1 MGQLPEEQT
10 SNASEE
16 AWSEPVGRLPFGRQ
30 GATVRGFTDPQGHQ
44 WYCAIDAAN
53 ALSLTNFRAT
63 ITRICRE
70 PGGIG
75 HRITESGGKREP
87 LMYLSE
93 GNLRR
98 LIARC
103 KKVEADAYLDWVL
116 DDLVPSRRGPEAQG
130 LAVRESELGGVERP
144 RVAADVCMA
153 IVRHENN
160 SLATGEGQISA
171 DPGDAQFLSLPL
183 GSAGAV
189 VRGFRD
195 TEGRRWYCASDV
207 GNCLGMQN
215 SRAMVAHHCL
225 PDAGIVRKEIQTNSG
240 GRALVFLSE
249 YNLRRLIVRA
259 CKPEAE
265 AFFDWALGQLAPDG
279 EEPRRPE
286 PRPAPIPEPDPA
298 PPSKAW
304 GVGMTAYER
313 ERHWEGVQL
322 APRPG
327 RQSQEPRP
335 SSSIRHCEF

>member
-1 MGQLPEEQT
+1 MGQLPEDQLL
-10 SNASEE
+10 NATDE
-16 AWSEPVGRLPFGRQ
+16 AGNEPVGRLPFGRQ
-30 GATVRGFTDPQGHQ
+30 GATVRGFIDPQGEK
-44 WYCAIDAAN
+44 WYCAIDAAS

-63 ITRICRE
+63 ITRVCRE

-75 HRITESGGKREP
+75 HRITDTGGKREP

-98 LIARC
+98 LVARC
-103 KKVEADAYLDWVL
+103 RKVEADAYLDWVL
-116 DDLVPSRRGPEAQG
+116 DDLAPRQRGPEARIS
-130 LAVRESELGGVERP
+130 AARESELGDVERP
-144 RVAADVCMA
+144 RVAANVCLA
-153 IVRHENN
+153 VVRHENN
-160 SLATGEGQISA
+160 SLATGEARSSS
-171 DPGDAQFLSLPL
+171 DPGDVRLVPLPL
-183 GSAGAV
+183 GNAGAF

-195 TEGRRWYCASDV
+195 TEGGRWYCASDV

-225 PDAGIVRKEIQTNSG
+225 PDAGILRKEIQTNGG
-240 GRALVFLSE
+240 GRAVVFLSE

-265 AFFDWALGQLAPDG
+265 AFFDWALGQLVHEG

-286 PRPAPIPEPDPA
+286 PSPAPIPEPDPA
-298 PPSKAW
+298 PRPKAW
-304 GVGMTAYER
+304 GAGMTAYEQ

-335 SSSIRHCEF
+335 WSSIRHCEF

>member
-30 GATVRGFTDPQGHQ
+30 GATVRGFIDPQGHK

-63 ITRICRE
+63 IKRICRE

-116 DDLVPSRRGPEAQG
+116 DDLAPPQRGPEAQG
-130 LAVRESELGGVERP
+130 SFTRVTESGGDERP
-144 RVAADVCMA
+144 GIAADLDLA
-153 IVRHENN
+153 IVRHVDN
-160 SLATGEGQISA
+160 SLATGVGRSSA
-171 DPGDAQFLSLPL
+171 DPGDVQFVPLPL
-183 GSAGAV
+183 GNAGAF
-189 VRGFRD
+189 VRGFLD
-195 TEGRRWYCASDV
+195 TEGRRWYCALDV
-207 GNCLGMQN
+207 SRCLGVVN
-215 SRAMVAHHCL
+215 SSSMVARRCL
-225 PDAGIVRKEIQTNSG
+225 PDAGVVREVIQTASG
-240 GRALVFLSE
+240 EQAISFLSE
-249 YNLRRLIVRA
+249 YNLRRLIVRS

-265 AFFDWALGQLAPDG
+265 AFFDWALGQLVPDG
-279 EEPRRPE
+279 EEPRRPQ
-286 PRPAPIPEPDPA
+286 PSPALIPEPDPA
-298 PPSKAW
+298 PRPKAW
-304 GVGMTAYER
+304 GTGMTAYEQ

-327 RQSQEPRP
+327 LRSQEPLP
-335 SSSIRHCEF
+335 SGSIRHSEF

>member
-16 AWSEPVGRLPFGRQ
+16 AWSEPVGRLPFGRR
-30 GATVRGFTDPQGHQ
+30 GATVRGFTDPQGHK

-116 DDLVPSRRGPEAQG
+116 DDLVPSQRGPEAQG

-171 DPGDAQFLSLPL
+171 DPGDGQFLPLPL

-195 TEGRRWYCASDV
+195 SEGRRWYCALDV
-207 GNCLGMQN
+207 ARHLGVVN
-215 SRAMVAHHCL
+215 SSGMVAQHCL
-225 PDAGIVRKEIQTNSG
+225 PAAGIVRKAVQTTSGEQEITF
-240 GRALVFLSE
+240 VSE
-249 YNLRRLIVRA
+249 YNLRRLILRS

-265 AFFDWALGQLAPDG
+265 ALFDWALGQLVSDEG
-279 EEPRRPE
+279 R
-286 PRPAPIPEPDPA
+286 PEPDPA
-298 PPSKAW
+298 PPARAW
-304 GVGMTAYER
+304 GAGTTAYER

-322 APRPG
+322 APRPW
-327 RQSQEPRP
+327 RQSQELRP